1 MSAAGT
7 SAPLLELRDVR
18 VTFGGLTALDG
29 VSLAVPRGRIV
40 GVIGPNGAG
49 KTTLFNVVCGFV
61 QPTAGAVLIRGEPLR
76 RHRPHRHRRHR
87 HHPHHLAALGVART
101 LQSLGLFGQLTVAE
115 NVMTGAAHAP
125 RAGFLPTLLALPRAD
140 RRERELR
147 ARALALLDRFGLA
160 DAADLPPGRLPYGDQ
175 KRVALARALIAEPA
189 LLLLDEPAAG
199 LSAAEISELS
209 ALLATLRAADALSVV
224 LVEHHMDFVMGL
236 CDQVA
241 VLDFGRLIAHGPPAA
256 VRDDPLVVA
265 AYLGEAAV
273 DA

>member
-18 VTFGGLTALDG
+18 VAFGGLTALDG
-29 VSLAVPRGRIV
+29 VSLAVPRGRVV

-61 QPTAGAVLIRGEPLR
+61 RPDSGEVLVRGEPLR
-76 RHRPHRHRRHR
+76 GHR
-87 HHPHHLAALGVART
+87 PHHLAALGVART
-101 LQSLGLFGQLTVAE
+101 LQGLGLFGQLTVAE
-115 NVMTGAAHAP
+115 NVMAGAVRAP

-140 RRERELR
+140 RRERDLR
-147 ARALALLDRFGLA
+147 AKALAVLDRLGLA
-160 DAADLPPGRLPYGDQ
+160 DAADLPPGRLPHGDQ
-175 KRVALARALIAEPA
+175 KRVVLARALIAEPA

-199 LSAAEISELS
+199 LSTAEISELTG
-209 ALLATLRAADALSVV
+209 LLATLRAADQLSVM

-236 CDQVA
+236 CDDVA

-256 VRDDPLVVA
+256 VRDDPQVVA
-265 AYLGEAAV
+265 AYLGEAAA
-273 DA
+273 DG